1 MKDHVVSGSVAIIR
15 IARGSCLGV
24 ILLITCAVGLAAEN
38 AGSVSVGT
46 AVEADYQ
53 IGPDDL
59 LDISVWKEDT
69 LQRKVVVRPDGKFSF
84 PLIGEIAAMSM
95 SAVDLQK
102 EVTQRLRKYIPDPVV
117 TVVVEKVSSYRIY
130 VIGEVKNS
138 GQYQVGQYLDVVQA
152 LALAGGLTAYAAENK
167 IKILRRENGVE
178 TVIPFEY
185 GKIKAGGDLKQNII
199 LKRGDVVIVP

>member
-1 MKDHVVSGSVAIIR
+1 MAVMVSATY
-15 IARGSCLGV
+15 ADDK
-24 ILLITCAVGLAAEN
+24 AAAP
-38 AGSVSVGT
+38 AGSDT
-46 AVEADYQ
+46 TADYL

-59 LDISVWKEDT
+59 LDISVWKEET
-69 LQRKVVVRPDGKFSF
+69 LQSKVVVRPDGKISF
-84 PLIGEIAAMSM
+84 PLVGEIMAMSY
-95 SAVDLQK
+95 SVSDLQK
-102 EVTQRLRKYIPDPVV
+102 EITQRLRKFIPDPVV
-117 TVVVEKVSSYRIY
+117 TVVVEKVSAYKIY
-130 VIGEVKNS
+130 VIGEVKSS

-185 GKIKAGGDLKQNII
+185 GKIKAGEALKQNII

>member
-1 MKDHVVSGSVAIIR
+1 MQTEYMRIPVVKKVISLCRVCLIYVIVMASASVF
-15 IARGSCLGV
+15 
-24 ILLITCAVGLAAEN
+24 AEEKATPVTGN
-38 AGSVSVGT
+38 DTVA
-46 AVEADYQ
+46 EYL

-69 LQRKVVVRPDGKFSF
+69 LQRKVVVRPDGKISF
-84 PLIGEIAAMSM
+84 PLIGEIMAMSI
-95 SAVDLQK
+95 SAGDLQK
-102 EVTQRLRKYIPDPVV
+102 EITQRLRKFIPDPVI
-117 TVVVEKVSSYRIY
+117 TVVVEKVSSNKIY
-130 VIGEVKNS
+130 VIGEVKSS

-152 LALAGGLTAYAAENK
+152 LALAGGLTAYASENK

-185 GKIKAGGDLKQNII
+185 GKVKTGSDLKQNII

>member
-1 MKDHVVSGSVAIIR
+1 MKNEYYPAVLAFC
-15 IARGSCLGV
+15 RGCLLFV
-24 ILLITCAVGLAAEN
+24 MAALASATYADDKAAVPAGNDAA
-38 AGSVSVGT
+38 
-46 AVEADYQ
+46 ADYL

-59 LDISVWKEDT
+59 LDISVWKEET
-69 LQRKVVVRPDGKFSF
+69 LQSKVVVRPDGKISF
-84 PLIGEIAAMSM
+84 PLVGEIMAMSY
-95 SAVDLQK
+95 SVSDLQK
-102 EVTQRLRKYIPDPVV
+102 EITQRLRKFIPDPVV
-117 TVVVEKVSSYRIY
+117 TVVVEKVSAYKIY
-130 VIGEVKNS
+130 VIGEVKSS

-185 GKIKAGGDLKQNII
+185 GKIKAGEALKQNII